1 MFKPRSKKRKE
12 MKEHSEIVGEDSSRK
27 FAATCGCRVIKLEE
41 LSK

>member
-1 MFKPRSKKRKE
+1 MFKSRSKKRKE
-12 MKEHSEIVGEDSSRK
+12 VKKYSEFVGEDSSRK